1 MPMPKHQIPSLPLDS
16 QETYCKGL
24 KMQWQ
29 KDRKKTALIS
39 KTKTLHVHH
48 TLLYISLLFLH
59 NCALKM
65 PNFTFYG
72 EHKQAMM

>member
-1 MPMPKHQIPSLPLDS
+1 
-16 QETYCKGL
+16 
-24 KMQWQ
+24 MQWQ